1 MRSPF
6 SPQSTY
12 GQTPR
17 QETRT
22 RLRQLTAG
30 PMIAGYQVQH
40 SAEQHLVAINRCV
53 VSCTPDE
60 YRLLM
65 LLAEHYG
72 QPVVFDELIAQFQ
85 DASPVDPALLK
96 TARRKLTCTLSD
108 LRAKLWPAD
117 FTIARVVDVGYLLIH
132 QDKLWSLAHTDLSK
146 TDDRL

>member
-1 MRSPF
+1 
-6 SPQSTY
+6 
-12 GQTPR
+12 
-17 QETRT
+17 
-22 RLRQLTAG
+22 
-30 PMIAGYQVQH
+30 MIAGYQVQH
-40 SAEQHLVAINRCV
+40 SAEHHLVAINRCV

-65 LLAEHYG
+65 RLVEHYG

-85 DASPVDPALLK
+85 DAPQTDPTLLK